1 MRTETGER
9 PERKLQALSVWES
22 HVKTGKE
29 PRDKGN
35 PRRGLFSRNA
45 AAAARSRQTAGLIRL
60 RARCK
65 ESVRGAR
72 RALKPIRENPDG
84 RRISVPA

>member
-9 PERKLQALSVWES
+9 PERKLQALSVWGFCA
-22 HVKTGKE
+22 KTGKE
-29 PRDKGN
+29 PCDTGN

-45 AAAARSRQTAGLIRL
+45 AADARSRQNAGLIRL

-72 RALKPIRENPDG
+72 RALKPISENPDG